1 MPRRK
6 PFRLP
11 ERIITL
17 EFEDGPY
24 QGFEL
29 DVSLTVPQSVFWWI
43 ATLTDDDRPE
53 EPTERGRQER
63 DALLRF
69 GRQIRGWNLEGPD
82 GAPIPATPE
91 AFADEL
97 DPYTQGLIVARW
109 LAAIRKPP
117 DPLSPGRNGH
127 GTSARKPR
135 PRRSKSSAPKSST
148 P

>member
-11 ERIITL
+11 ERIVTL
-17 EFEDGPY
+17 FFEDGPY
-24 QGFEL
+24 EGMEL

-43 ATLTDDDRPE
+43 ATLTADDQPE
-53 EPTERGRQER
+53 EPGERVRQER

-69 GRQIRGWNLEGPD
+69 GRQIRGWNLTGPD

-97 DPYTQGLIVARW
+97 DPTTQGLIVSRW

-117 DPLSPGRNGH
+117 DPLSPGRNGQ

-135 PRRSKSSAPKSST
+135 PRRSKSSVRTS
-148 P
+148 